1 MVAKNLKFG
10 EEVEQVVS
18 DTRWVSSMY
27 RLKKFHFV
35 SGGLVLIYCISLLAK
50 YFHFDS

>member
-18 DTRWVSSMY
+18 ETRWVSSMY

-35 SGGLVLIYCISLLAK
+35 SRVLFLIYCISLLAK
-50 YFHFDS
+50 YFLFNS